1 MPRALA
7 DARWFAQDALAHAV
21 DSPSFCPRCG
31 AGVTG
36 EGGLVVEYWT
46 GDERV
51 FHCWCRSCG
60 WAGDVTSVERMIGH
74 EAE

>member
-1 MPRALA
+1 M
-7 DARWFAQDALAHAV
+7 AHAV

-31 AGVTG
+31 SGVTG
-36 EGGLVVEYWT
+36 DDGLVVEYWT
-46 GDERV
+46 ARERV

>member
-1 MPRALA
+1 MSS
-7 DARWFAQDALAHAV
+7 RWFAGDAMAHAV

-51 FHCWCRSCG
+51 FHCWCRSCE

>member
-1 MPRALA
+1 MAESA
-7 DARWFAQDALAHAV
+7 WFAGDAMAHAV
-21 DSPSFCPRCG
+21 DSPSFCPLCG

-36 EGGLVVEYWT
+36 NGGLVVEYWT
-46 GDERV
+46 ADERV

-60 WAGDVTSVERMIGH
+60 WAGDVTPVERMIGH

>member
-1 MPRALA
+1 
-7 DARWFAQDALAHAV
+7 
-21 DSPSFCPRCG
+21 
-31 AGVTG
+31 VTG
-36 EGGLVVEYWT
+36 DGGLVVEYWT
-46 GDERV
+46 GRERV

>member
-1 MPRALA
+1 LA
-7 DARWFAQDALAHAV
+7 ESRWFAPDALAHAV

-31 AGVTG
+31 ARVTG
-36 EGGLVVEYWT
+36 DGGLVVEYWT

-60 WAGDVTSVERMIGH
+60 WAGDVTAVERMIGH